1 MSVVR
6 PFKGIVPRADLAA
19 VFSCLPYDVM
29 NRAEAKEMAAGNPN
43 SYLRVVRSEI
53 DLADSVGDYDE
64 VVYQTARKNLDA
76 FLADGVL
83 VEEDRTVYYIYR
95 QMMDGR
101 VQTGI
106 VATCSIDEYEN
117 GVIKRHEFTRPV
129 KEVDR
134 INNFYHTEANTEPVF
149 FSYRKNAE
157 IDRIVDAWIK
167 FHKPVFDFRSEDGIT
182 HVLWKLDD
190 AEKVAEIERLFQG
203 IDYLYIAD
211 GHHRTASAA
220 KVGLRKREEHPNYTG
235 EEEFNYLMAVIFP
248 DEDLF
253 IMDYNRIVKDLA
265 GKTEAE
271 FIAEVEKHFVVKEVE
286 GDAPYR
292 PMKRGTFGM
301 YLGSEKSGVSEK
313 SGGCCCKA
321 AKDASCGAP
330 AKCGKWYELTVKEG
344 VFDPN
349 DPIDRLDVSILQK
362 NVLSPILGIEDPR
375 TDNRIDFIGGIRGLE
390 ELEKRVAEGWKVA
403 FSMYPTEMSDLIA
416 IADSGNVMPPKSTW
430 FEPKL
435 RSGLFIHRLF

>member
-19 VFSCLPYDVM
+19 EFSCLPYDVM

-64 VVYQTARKNLDA
+64 IVYRTARKNFDQ

-83 VEEDRTVYYIYR
+83 IAEDKPVYYIYR

-117 GVIKRHEFTRPV
+117 GIIKRHEFTRPV

-134 INNFYHTEANTEPVF
+134 INNFYYTEANTEPVF

-157 IDRIVDAWIK
+157 IDKIVDEWIK
-167 FHKPVFDFRSEDGIT
+167 FHKPEFDFRSEDGIT

-190 AEKVAEIERLFQG
+190 AEKVKRIEELFKSV
-203 IDYLYIAD
+203 DYLYIAD

-220 KVGLRKREEHPNYTG
+220 KVGLKKREEHPNYTG
-235 EEEFNYLMAVIFP
+235 DEEFNYLMAVIFP

-271 FIAEVEKHFVVKEVE
+271 FIAEIEKHFVVKEAE

-301 YLGSEKSGVSEK
+301 YLGSDE
-313 SGGCCCKA
+313 GGCSCCCM
-321 AKDASCGAP
+321 ASQ
-330 AKCGKWYELTVKEG
+330 KTGKWYELTVKEG

-375 TDNRIDFIGGIRGLE
+375 TDNRIDFIGGIRGLG